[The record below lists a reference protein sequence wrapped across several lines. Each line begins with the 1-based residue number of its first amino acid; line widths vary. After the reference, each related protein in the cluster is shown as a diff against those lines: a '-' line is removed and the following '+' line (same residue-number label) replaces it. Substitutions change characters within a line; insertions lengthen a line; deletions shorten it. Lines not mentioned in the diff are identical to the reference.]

1 MPFFTSFFFKFSQV
15 LRITF
20 AFLFVFS
27 TLILVLRS
35 EAKLIRQS
43 RIRILNCFVAIE
55 PNFAAIGLAWLNR
68 PPPRRNDEAGQS
80 NASNDQAMSRRRI
93 SISTCRNLFEID
105 GTIEEVGSYQGD
117 LHRVARYPRDEPST
131 SADTTNADDSLKSC
145 ALIDAAIANIASM
158 PSDLTQQA
166 ENEDDI
172 DNMVWNYDSDDS
184 DDYLQNNIEN
194 IGLLVPVSI

>member
-1 MPFFTSFFFKFSQV
+1 M
-15 LRITF
+15 RITF

-35 EAKLIRQS
+35 EEKLIRQS

-105 GTIEEVGSYQGD
+105 GTIEDRTRATYIV
-117 LHRVARYPRDEPST
+117 LHGTHVM
-131 SADTTNADDSLKSC
+131 NHLL
-145 ALIDAAIANIASM
+145 ALIQPMLMIH
-158 PSDLTQQA
+158 
-166 ENEDDI
+166 
-172 DNMVWNYDSDDS
+172 
-184 DDYLQNNIEN
+184 
-194 IGLLVPVSI
+194 